1 MAKGCVALK
10 RHGAFMFLLVWL
22 IVCFGGVAGAE
33 EMTTLTFQ
41 IDSDMA
47 LDGFMAVAALAEQ
60 KLGIRIEYEMRVGGT
75 EGDNIVKTRLA
86 SGDMADIC
94 GYNPGS
100 LLNALHPE
108 DYFADLSG
116 YAWTD
121 RLTGDYRDCVTSNG
135 RLFGIPMTS
144 KQAGAVIYSRRLYEK
159 YGLEVPETWSEFI
172 DNCNV
177 LKQAGEIPVIGAF
190 GDTWTSQVLFLG
202 DYFNLLSGAPDF
214 TREFEAGR
222 AKYANTPSAL
232 RSFEKYS
239 DLMGFYNEDYLATTY
254 DDAVE
259 MLAEGKGG
267 HWFILTQCLSN
278 VYSLYGK
285 EAADSLG
292 IFGVPADEG
301 DTGLVIWMPTSMY
314 ANKNSENLDA
324 VLRFFEFY
332 LSDEALDAF
341 VSAQLPEGPF
351 CVKGYE
357 APEAAY
363 RAVSEDMQT
372 YFDRGLTHI
381 AMEFETALKGAN
393 CMSICVEAA
402 SGQINAEEAARM
414 YDEDCLKQA
423 IQLGLDWR

>member
-1 MAKGCVALK
+1 MLLWMCAGGAARAEAL
-10 RHGAFMFLLVWL
+10 
-22 IVCFGGVAGAE
+22 
-33 EMTTLTFQ
+33 TTLTFQ
-41 IDSDMA
+41 IDSDMS
-47 LDGFMAVAALAEQ
+47 LDGFMAVAALAEE

-94 GYNPGS
+94 GYNSGS

-121 RLTGDYRDCVTSNG
+121 RLTGDYRSCVTSG
-135 RLFGIPMTS
+135 GALFGIPMTS
-144 KQAGAVIYSRRLYEK
+144 MQAGAVVYSRTLYEK
-159 YGLEVPETWSEFI
+159 YHLEVPGTWEAFI
-172 DNCNV
+172 ANCNV
-177 LKQAGEIPVIGAF
+177 LKEAGEIPVIGAF

-202 DYFNLLSGAPDF
+202 DYFNLLSRAPDF
-214 TREFEAGR
+214 TRAFEAGE
-222 AKYANTPSAL
+222 AKYATTPSAL
-232 RSFEKYS
+232 RSFEKYA
-239 DLMGFYNEDYLATTY
+239 DLIGLYNEDYLATTY

-278 VYSLYGK
+278 VYSLYGA
-285 EAADSLG
+285 EAVDSLG

-301 DTGLVIWMPTSMY
+301 DAGLVVWMPTSMY
-314 ANKNSENLDA
+314 ANRNSENLDT

-341 VSAQLPEGPF
+341 VAAQPPDGPF
-351 CVKGYE
+351 CVKDYQ
-357 APEAAY
+357 APRAGY
-363 RAVSEDMQT
+363 RAVEEDMQA
-372 YFDRGLTHI
+372 YFDAGLTHM
-381 AMEFETALKGAN
+381 AMEFETAVKGAN
-393 CMSICVEAA
+393 CMGICVEAA